1 MVFSDRRTEQGL
13 EPALAWAGRARQ
25 LAASP
30 IFSPV
35 SSEVPSG
42 HQILS
47 ASFANGYRLAISNPA
62 PAEEI
67 DEKRSNGRLQ
77 FKSYPIGFFRLNIAE
92 VRTGAGKLYLFVVID
107 RTSKLAFARLVDTA
121 NRATASAFLLALIKV
136 VPYKVHTVLTDNGV
150 QFCCQSGK
158 RGGAVH
164 DAHVLRRTSK
174 TQSVSDCFCSTASTA
189 SNTG

>member
-1 MVFSDRRTEQGL
+1 MRPTRDLSL
-13 EPALAWAGRARQ
+13 
-25 LAASP
+25 
-30 IFSPV
+30 

-164 DAHVLRRTSK
+164 DAHVLRRTAK